1 MSNFAY
7 DNPQLWQ
14 VGTRSAIL
22 SPAATRERVA
32 MPPTMDNAQPRA
44 EHKTHRTRLQRTPA
58 YFHTCSGG
66 GYRVLSGGAVESIIV
81 ALQIRLSEKRLNT

>member
-1 MSNFAY
+1 
-7 DNPQLWQ
+7 
-14 VGTRSAIL
+14 
-22 SPAATRERVA
+22 

-66 GYRVLSGGAVESIIV
+66 GYRVLSGGAVEIIIF
-81 ALQIRLSEKRLNT
+81 ALQMHLCSKTYGCHIFRIVNAYILCSRIANPTERKKTHT